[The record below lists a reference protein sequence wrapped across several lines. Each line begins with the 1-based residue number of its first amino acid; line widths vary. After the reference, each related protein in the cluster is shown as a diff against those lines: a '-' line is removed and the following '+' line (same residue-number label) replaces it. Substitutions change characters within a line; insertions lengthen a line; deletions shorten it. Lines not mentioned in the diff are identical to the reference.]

1 LIAVEYSVANY
12 GDMIADRVRME
23 AYTKALEGSVRP
35 DSVVL
40 DIGTGTGIFALI
52 ASRLGA
58 RRIFAIEPD
67 EVIEV
72 ARETARANGCE
83 NSIDFIQAVS
93 TRVTLP
99 ERATVL
105 VCDMRG
111 VLPLHRSFIPSVA
124 DARARL
130 LADGAR
136 VIPLMDSLWAA
147 PIESSDTYEGRI
159 ERWDGTPYG
168 LDLGAA
174 RRLVVN
180 EWWKVNLGPETLL
193 AEPSPLATLDYRS
206 LSSPNLG
213 VDVCWQVRR
222 AGILHGFAVWFDTE
236 LARGISFSNAPG
248 QPRTIYGQAFFPLAE
263 PTEVAECDAVS
274 LRFSASLVGDD
285 YVFSW
290 ETRLLEPALSQVKFE
305 LKQSNLFAF
314 PLSAGSLHRLRE
326 SATPSLSRHGEAAN
340 FVLARIDGRHTL
352 GELSEKV
359 EARFPDL
366 FPSPDDPLRF
376 VTEVAQRHC
385 H

>member
-1 LIAVEYSVANY
+1 MEYSVVSY
-12 GDMIADRVRME
+12 GDMISDRVRME
-23 AYTKALEGSVRP
+23 AYAKALERTVRP

-40 DIGTGTGIFALI
+40 DIGTGTGIFALL

-58 RRIFAIEPD
+58 RRVFAIEPD
-67 EVIEV
+67 DVIEV

-83 NSIDFIQAVS
+83 NRIEFIQAVS

-124 DARARL
+124 DARGRL
-130 LADGAR
+130 LADGASL
-136 VIPLMDSLWAA
+136 IPLTDSLWVA
-147 PIESSDTYEGRI
+147 PIESSDTYERRI

-168 LDLGAA
+168 LDLDAA

-213 VDVCWQVRR
+213 GDVCWQVRR

-248 QPRTIYGQAFFPLAE
+248 QPKTIYGQAFFPL
-263 PTEVAECDAVS
+263 PQPSKVAERDAVS

-290 ETRLLEPALSQVKFE
+290 ETRVLEPPLAQVKVE
-305 LKQSNLFAF
+305 LKQSNLFAL
-314 PLSAGSLHRLRE
+314 PLSAASLHQLRE
-326 SATPSLSRHGEAAN
+326 TATPSLSRDGEAAS
-340 FVLARIDGRHTL
+340 FVLGRIDGRRSL
-352 GELSEKV
+352 GELSQEV

-366 FPSPDDPLRF
+366 FPSPTDPLRF

-385 H
+385 Y